1 MIVTPEISA
10 AIYDKMVKTPVS
22 APLSPYK
29 LMRDEIYK
37 LNGKHTVALIRTED
51 REAGFKEAF
60 KQIGG
65 LKRLCE
71 GVKGEIV
78 IKPNCNTDDPFPRN
92 TSHETVRII
101 AEGLI
106 SAGFSRDRICV
117 GDTSGRYRGL
127 PTRHTIENMGIKGV
141 AEELGIQVG
150 YFEEEEW
157 VTVKPPKSIAWP
169 NGIRIPKRIYDADR
183 VILTPIMRPHRT
195 PKFTIALKLA
205 VGLIDPVGREWLHL
219 NQNENFINKM
229 IDLNLTFTADL
240 VVTDGMKFYTSRPPT
255 MNEVVSPGIV
265 IVGSNSVAADAV
277 AVCLM
282 KQHKAHQMEE
292 IPVREHLAFTIGEE
306 RGIGSSSLNDINLI
320 TKNLTDD
327 STFEDTV
334 NMIKEELSFKRV

>member
-1 MIVTPEISA
+1 MIVTPESSA
-10 AIYDKMVKTPVS
+10 AIYEKLIKKPVN
-22 APLSPYK
+22 APLTPYK
-29 LMRDEIYK
+29 PLREEIYK
-37 LNGKHTVALIRTED
+37 RNGKHTVALIRTND

-65 LKRLCE
+65 LKKLIE

-92 TSHETVRII
+92 TSHETVHVI

-106 SAGFSRDRICV
+106 SAGFPPNRICV
-117 GDTSGRYRGL
+117 GDTSGRYRGF

-141 AEELGIQVG
+141 AEELGINVG

-157 VTVKPPKSIAWP
+157 VTVKPPRSVAWP
-169 NGIRIPKRIYDADR
+169 EGIRIPKRIYDADR
-183 VILTPIMRPHRT
+183 VILTPVMRPHRT

-255 MNEVVSPGIV
+255 MDEVVSPRLV
-265 IVGSNSVAADAV
+265 IVGSNSVASDAV

-292 IPVREHLAFTIGEE
+292 IPVREHLSFVIGEE
-306 RGIGSSSLNDINLI
+306 RGIGSSSLKNINLI

-327 STFEDTV
+327 TTFEDTV
-334 NMIKEELSFKRV
+334 NMVKEELS